1 MYAKALYVIKLGQ
14 NWSETCKT
22 VGSAGNQL
30 RMGWAECCPLSS
42 VAVSSALQ
50 SALSSGLVS
59 TAVGWLNNTY
69 THTLEWPPPGAPF
82 PECTLFLLPLFNLRR
97 MIYPDLTLPTQLAPG
112 IHISEHCLGGR
123 PHAECFSC
131 FFIPGGRYYYSP
143 FINVKLSLL
152 EMKWHA
158 QVPRA
163 RKPWLLDA
171 NSGLYNPKPK
181 FSWLYHQ
188 NKRLAKFSI
197 VLLIR

>member
-1 MYAKALYVIKLGQ
+1 MYAKALFVIKLGQ

-30 RMGWAECCPLSS
+30 RMGWAERCPLSS

-59 TAVGWLNNTY
+59 TAAGWLNNNNNTHTHTHTHTHTLSHTHTHTLSHTHTL

-82 PECTLFLLPLFNLRR
+82 PECTLFLLPLVNLRR
-97 MIYPDLTLPTQLAPG
+97 IIYPDLTLPTQLAPG
-112 IHISEHCLGGR
+112 IHISEHCQGGR

-143 FINVKLSLL
+143 FINDKTEPLRD
-152 EMKWHA
+152 EMTCPSS
-158 QVPRA
+158 Q
-163 RKPWLLDA
+163 
-171 NSGLYNPKPK
+171 S
-181 FSWLYHQ
+181 
-188 NKRLAKFSI
+188 
-197 VLLIR
+197 